1 MMTRRSKWTFALMSL
16 FWLIGQTGIAAA
28 ESRTLTI
35 VRDVAYK
42 SGEGLTSYEIERCKL
57 DLYLPEGGED
67 FATLLW
73 FHGGGITEGS
83 KSDPMT
89 VGIAKWFARHGVAVA
104 LANYRLSPNATYP
117 SYLDDAAASLAWLHA
132 NIGDRGGNAKRIF
145 VSGHS
150 AGGYLTATIG
160 LDGRYLGRYGL
171 APDVI
176 AGLIPVS
183 GQTITHSTV
192 RTERGTERTRPV
204 VDEAAPLYH
213 VGADTPPTVCICGGE
228 DLPAR
233 AEENRLF
240 VAAMKAAG
248 HERAEYLEVEGRDH
262 GTIVSR
268 IPEPDDDVVA
278 RAILAFIQ
286 MGRLPQ
292 TYYVDDAQGDDGQ
305 DGRDP
310 QTAWRSLEKVNRTS
324 LKPGDT
330 VLFKCGGRWRGQ
342 LIPQSGAAGL
352 PVTYGAFGTGDRP
365 SLLGSVARPAASD
378 WQLVRNGIWA
388 TGDAQGA
395 LSVDVGNIIFDR
407 GAAVGVKKWSR
418 DALREPG
425 DYFYD
430 PDAKRVLLRSDGNPA
445 ERHRSIE
452 LALRKHIIDQSG
464 KRYVTYE
471 DLDLRYGAAHG
482 IGGSGVRHI
491 VVRRCDLSYI
501 GGGHQHTTA
510 DGRPVRYGNGIEFW
524 SSAGDCLVEDCRL
537 WEIYDAAL
545 TNQGSG
551 TNVQENITYRRNVI
565 WNCEYS
571 FEYWNRDESSRTH
584 NILFEHNTCVDA
596 GYGWGHGQRP
606 DRNGRHVMFYDNTAA
621 TSDFV
626 VRYNIFCNA
635 TDSCL
640 RLHGR
645 DWTASLTL
653 DANCWYQRDG
663 AFLLWR
669 QTSVGADEFFNHQ
682 RERGFSAHALV
693 GDPQFVDPGARD
705 YRLKPNSSA
714 RRLADDGVPVGALP

>member
-1 MMTRRSKWTFALMSL
+1 MTRVSRWAIVLALL
-16 FWLIGQTGIAAA
+16 FGSVGHDGIAAA
-28 ESRTLTI
+28 NADAVSI
-35 VRDVAYK
+35 VTDIAYK
-42 SGEGLTSYEIERCKL
+42 SGDGLTAYEAERCKL
-57 DLYLPEGGED
+57 DLYLPEGEKD

-73 FHGGGITEGS
+73 FHGGGMTEGS
-83 KSDPMT
+83 KSDRMT

-117 SYLDDAAASLAWLHA
+117 SYLDDAAASFAWLHA
-132 NIGDRGGNAKRIF
+132 NIGARGGDAKRIF

-150 AGGYLTATIG
+150 AGGYLTAMIG
-160 LDGRYLGRYGL
+160 LEGRYLGRYGL
-171 APDVI
+171 GPDVI

-183 GQTITHSTV
+183 GQMITHSTV
-192 RTERGTERTRPV
+192 RTERGIERTRPII
-204 VDEAAPLYH
+204 DEAAPLYH
-213 VGADTPPTVCICGGE
+213 VRADVPPTVCICGSE

-240 VAAMKAAG
+240 VAAMKAVG
-248 HERAEYLEVEGRDH
+248 HETVEYLEVEGRDH

-268 IPEPDDDVVA
+268 IPEPDDVVA

-292 TYYVDDAQGDDGQ
+292 THYVDDVQGDDGW
-305 DGRDP
+305 DGRSP
-310 QTAWRSLEKVNRTS
+310 QTAWRSLEKVNRAL

-330 VLFKCGGRWRGQ
+330 VLFKRGGRWRGQ
-342 LIPQSGAAGL
+342 LVPQSGAAGL

-365 SLLGSVARPAASD
+365 SLLGSVAKNAASD
-378 WQLVRNGIWA
+378 WHLLGDGIWA
-388 TGDAQGA
+388 TGDAQET
-395 LSVDVGNIIFDR
+395 LSVDVGNIIFDH

-418 DALREPG
+418 TELREPG
-425 DYFYD
+425 DYFYE

-445 ERHRSIE
+445 DRYHSIE

-524 SSAGDCLVEDCRL
+524 SSASDCLVEDCRL

-606 DRNGRHVMFYDNTAA
+606 DRNGRHVMFYDNSAA

-645 DWTASLTL
+645 DWTAALTL
-653 DANCWYQRDG
+653 DVNCWYQRDG
-663 AFLLWR
+663 ALLLWGR
-669 QTSVGADEFFNHQ
+669 TSVGADQFFDYQ
-682 RERGFSAHALV
+682 RARGFSTNALV
-693 GDPQFVDPGARD
+693 VEPEFVDAVGRD
-705 YRLKPNSSA
+705 YRLTPDCTV
-714 RRLADDGVPVGALP
+714 RRLENSGFPAGALP

>member
-1 MMTRRSKWTFALMSL
+1 MTRLPRWTVGLA
-16 FWLIGQTGIAAA
+16 WLVWLVSQAGVAAA
-28 ESRTLTI
+28 NAQPISVVADI
-35 VRDVAYK
+35 AYK
-42 SGEGLTSYEIERCKL
+42 SGDGLTAYEMERCKL
-57 DLYLPEGGED
+57 DLYLPEGEKG

-89 VGIAKWFARHGVAVA
+89 VGIAKWFSGQGVAVA
-104 LANYRLSPNATYP
+104 LPNYRLSPAAAFP
-117 SYLDDAAASLAWLHA
+117 AYLDDAAASVAWLHRNVGA
-132 NIGDRGGNAKRIF
+132 HGGDAKRIF
-145 VSGHS
+145 VCGHS
-150 AGGYLTATIG
+150 AGGYLTAMIG

-171 APDVI
+171 SPDVV

-183 GQTITHSTV
+183 GQMVTHSAV
-192 RTERGTERTRPV
+192 RAERRIGRTRQI

-213 VGADTPPTVCICGGE
+213 VRADAPPAVCICGSE

-248 HERAEYLEVEGRDH
+248 HERIEYLEVEGRDH

-268 IPEPDDDVVA
+268 ISEPDDVVA
-278 RAILAFIQ
+278 RAILAFVKT
-286 MGRLPQ
+286 GRSSRV
-292 TYYVDDAQGDDGQ
+292 YYVDDVHGDDGR
-305 DGRDP
+305 DGRSRVA
-310 QTAWRSLEKVNRTS
+310 AWRSLEKVNQAS

-330 VLFKCGGRWRGQ
+330 VLFRRGGLWRGQ
-342 LIPQSGAAGL
+342 LVPQSGAPGL
-352 PVTYGAFGTGDRP
+352 PITYGAYGMGDKP
-365 SLLGSVARPAASD
+365 SLLGSVAMDAAAEWS
-378 WQLVRNGIWA
+378 LVEDGIWS
-388 TGDAQGA
+388 TTDSQGPLA
-395 LSVDVGNIIFDR
+395 VDVGNIIFDH

-418 DALREPG
+418 AELQRPW

-430 PDAKRVLLRSDGNPA
+430 SNGKRVLLRSDGNPA
-445 ERHRSIE
+445 SLHRSIE

-482 IGGSGVRHI
+482 IGGSAVRHI
-491 VVRRCDLSYI
+491 IVRRCDLSYI

-584 NILFEHNTCVDA
+584 NIRFEHNTCVDA
-596 GYGWGHGQRP
+596 GYGWGHAQRP
-606 DRNGRHVMFYDNTAA
+606 DRNGRHLMFYDNTAG

-640 RLHGR
+640 RLAGR
-645 DWTASLTL
+645 DWTVALTM
-653 DANCWYQRDG
+653 DANCWFQPEG
-663 AFLLWR
+663 LPLLLWGR
-669 QTSVGADEFFNHQ
+669 TSVGVTEFAEHQ
-682 RERGFSAHALV
+682 RTREFSTHALV
-693 GDPQFVDPGARD
+693 MEPEFVDAAARD
-705 YRLKPNSSA
+705 YRLAPDSPA
-714 RRLADDGVPVGALP
+714 GRLQDNGIPVGALP